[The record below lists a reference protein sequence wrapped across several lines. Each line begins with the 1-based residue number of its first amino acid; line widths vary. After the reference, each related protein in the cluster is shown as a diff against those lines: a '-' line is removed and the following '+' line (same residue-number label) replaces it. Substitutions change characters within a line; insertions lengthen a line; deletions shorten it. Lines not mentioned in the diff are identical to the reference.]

1 MTDVVVVG
9 SINYDLGLRVQ
20 RLPWAGETVLS
31 SALTRRP
38 GGKGANQAVAVQE
51 AGASCS
57 MVATVGSD
65 GSPLVD
71 QLRGHGVD
79 TSRMRVDASAMTG
92 TAVIMIDDDGQ
103 NSIIVSPGAN
113 ESLTAGEVFAAVAG
127 IPDALVV
134 LTQGESPIPAVEAA
148 AVAARAASLRF
159 VLDLPPAVAGP
170 PRGLRFVL
178 NPAPAAAARRR
189 ASGPADPLGVNEL
202 EAEEVALALGLDV
215 DGIPTGELASAL
227 AAVARSVVITLGAG
241 GAVWASRGE
250 GGRTHAERVEV
261 VDTTGAGDAFVGAMV
276 AALTRGADLATAVRV
291 GVSAGTRAVQSLGA
305 RAAGQ
310 AVR

>member
-1 MTDVVVVG
+1 VTDVVVVG

-159 VLDLPPAVAGP
+159 VLNLAPAVDV
-170 PRGLRFVL
+170 PRRVIE
-178 NPAPAAAARRR
+178 A
-189 ASGPADPLGVNEL
+189 ADPLVVNEL

>member
-31 SALTRRP
+31 SSLTRRP
-38 GGKGANQAVAVQE
+38 GGKGANQAVAVRD
-51 AGASCS
+51 AGATCA

-65 GSPLVD
+65 GAALVSQLGD
-71 QLRGHGVD
+71 QGVD

-103 NSIIVSPGAN
+103 NSIIVSAGAN
-113 ESLTAGEVFAAVAG
+113 ESLTADEVREAVAAF
-127 IPDALVV
+127 PDALVV
-134 LTQGESPIPAVEAA
+134 LTQGESPVAAIAAAAEAA
-148 AVAARAASLRF
+148 AAAS
-159 VLDLPPAVAGP
+159 V
-170 PRGLRFVL
+170 RFVL
-178 NPAPAAAARRR
+178 NLAPAIDVPRRVIE
-189 ASGPADPLGVNEL
+189 ASDPLVVNEL
-202 EAEEVALALGLDV
+202 EAEEVALALGLDI
-215 DGIPTGELASAL
+215 DGIPTGDLASAL
-227 AAVARSVVITLGAG
+227 AAVARSVVITLGAS

-276 AALTRGADLATAVRV
+276 AALTRGADLATAVRR
-291 GVSAGTRAVQSLGA
+291 GVSAGTRAVQFVGA
-305 RAAGQ
+305 RTAGQ

>member
-57 MVATVGSD
+57 MVAIVGSD

-79 TSRMRVDASAMTG
+79 TSRMRVDASVMTG

-113 ESLTAGEVFAAVAG
+113 ESLTAAEVLAAVAG
-127 IPDALVV
+127 FPDALVV
-134 LTQGESPIPAVEAA
+134 LTQGESPIAAVEAA
-148 AVAARAASLRF
+148 AAAARAASLRF
-159 VLDLPPAVAGP
+159 VLNL
-170 PRGLRFVL
+170 
-178 NPAPAAAARRR
+178 APAIEVPRRVIE
-189 ASGPADPLGVNEL
+189 AADPLVVNEL
-202 EAEEVALALGLDV
+202 EPEEVALALGLDV

-227 AAVARSVVITLGAG
+227 AAVARSVVITLGAS

-261 VDTTGAGDAFVGAMV
+261 VDTTGAGDAFFGAMV
-276 AALTRGADLATAVRV
+276 AAPTRGADLAAAGRD

>member
-1 MTDVVVVG
+1 
-9 SINYDLGLRVQ
+9 
-20 RLPWAGETVLS
+20 VLNL
-31 SALTRRP
+31 A
-38 GGKGANQAVAVQE
+38 
-51 AGASCS
+51 
-57 MVATVGSD
+57 
-65 GSPLVD
+65 
-71 QLRGHGVD
+71 
-79 TSRMRVDASAMTG
+79 
-92 TAVIMIDDDGQ
+92 
-103 NSIIVSPGAN
+103 
-113 ESLTAGEVFAAVAG
+113 
-127 IPDALVV
+127 
-134 LTQGESPIPAVEAA
+134 PAVDVPRRVIEA
-148 AVAARAASLRF
+148 
-159 VLDLPPAVAGP
+159 
-170 PRGLRFVL
+170 
-178 NPAPAAAARRR
+178 
-189 ASGPADPLGVNEL
+189 ADPLVVNEL

>member
-159 VLDLPPAVAGP
+159 VLNLAPAVDV
-170 PRGLRFVL
+170 PRRVIE
-178 NPAPAAAARRR
+178 A
-189 ASGPADPLGVNEL
+189 ADPLVVNEL